1 MKLIIDIPEEA
12 YKLRVTNP
20 VWYDSNMDK
29 AIRNG
34 IVISDNATNGDVI
47 STLFPEAN
55 FKLTETKMGYSI
67 NRSVLYNEDYVGL
80 VDFDLSWWNKP
91 YINRGRTNDN

>member
-34 IVISDNATNGDVI
+34 TPLEDEFEKIKAVHHIS
-47 STLFPEAN
+47 
-55 FKLTETKMGYSI
+55 LTDDDIEI
-67 NRSVLYNEDYVGL
+67 FQV
-80 VDFDLSWWNKP
+80 
-91 YINRGRTNDN
+91 